1 MVFVSVF
8 VALKRSQTALRA
20 APRPERGKILQRTRQ
35 TKNNVK
41 KLRTSLRDNTSLF
54 FASTPPAVPKGHD

>member
-35 TKNNVK
+35 TKKQRK
-41 KLRTSLRDNTSLF
+41 KLRTSLRDKTSLF
-54 FASTPPAVPKGHD
+54 FCFNASGRAKGA